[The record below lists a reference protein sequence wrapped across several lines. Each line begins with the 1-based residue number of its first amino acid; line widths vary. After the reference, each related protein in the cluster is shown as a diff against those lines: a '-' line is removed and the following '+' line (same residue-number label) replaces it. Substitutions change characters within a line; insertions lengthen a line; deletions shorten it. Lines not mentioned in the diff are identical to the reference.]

1 MKYVSVQI
9 GNYTILQ
16 KKKKKKET
24 KNRMKK
30 KNCMTFVLLFMFLE
44 GLIN

>member
-30 KNCMTFVLLFMFLE
+30 KKLHDIRIVVYVL
-44 GLIN
+44 GRPH